1 MSKSIGR
8 TNSLNEHAGAASAIA
23 AGRLDPPTWC
33 DAGYAA
39 IESLGEWAYQVPEMR
54 GLPGSAGSHAAMTGQ
69 CFARCPVPASI
80 PSVVRMVC
88 RGGVLQH
95 PPFGGDR
102 PVAMGDVQWSA
113 RSEVP
118 DFLNAATVEC
128 LHARMRRAF
137 WMRAGS
143 RIGQACLQPCGAPPG
158 HRHRCSS
165 FRSEPDRTPYSCNS
179 SPQLRYLSSSQGR
192 AQAQSARAIRP
203 WVSHWASLP
212 DSARAAVV

>member
-1 MSKSIGR
+1 M
-8 TNSLNEHAGAASAIA
+8 NEHAGAASAIA
-23 AGRLDPPTWC
+23 AGRVDPPTWC

-95 PPFGGDR
+95 PPFGGGT
-102 PVAMGDVQWSA
+102 PVAMGDAQWPA
-113 RSEVP
+113 RSEVS
-118 DFLNAATVEC
+118 DFLDAAIHEW

-137 WMRAGS
+137 WTRAGS
-143 RIGQACLQPCGAPPG
+143 HIGQGRLNRAALLQDIDTGVPRFC
-158 HRHRCSS
+158 
-165 FRSEPDRTPYSCNS
+165 SEPDCTPYSCNS
-179 SPQLRYLSSSQGR
+179 SPQLRYLSSSQG
-192 AQAQSARAIRP
+192 
-203 WVSHWASLP
+203 
-212 DSARAAVV
+212 